1 LAHSEWDKGRFLLH
15 IASEKL
21 HFGSEEGTLA
31 AAAVVDEYL
40 AEPVEVV
47 AVTAVA
53 VLVAVLAAVAVAVL
67 AAVPVAVIAAVGVV
81 AVEAAA
87 AGVAG
92 VAAVGARVVFLWQI
106 SEWFVF
112 TLVMYEPP
120 FSTC

>member
-87 AGVAG
+87 AGVA
-92 VAAVGARVVFLWQI
+92 AVGARVVFLWQI

>member
-1 LAHSEWDKGRFLLH
+1 MAHSEWDKGRFLLH
-15 IASEKL
+15 IASKKL

-31 AAAVVDEYL
+31 VAAVVDEYL

-53 VLVAVLAAVAVAVL
+53 VLAALAVAVL

-87 AGVAG
+87 AGVA
-92 VAAVGARVVFLWQI
+92 AVGPRVVFLWQI
-106 SEWFVF
+106 SKWFVF
-112 TLVMYEPP
+112 TLVVYEPP
-120 FSTC
+120 FSAC